1 MADNDNLVLED
12 EESTQGKQTS
22 LFSILM
28 TIVLLA
34 AIVIAGYFVFL
45 QFSPMKS
52 NMTSSGTIKPIAK
65 QAKPIETGE
74 LKAMVPIR
82 PFVVNLARSKGKRFL
97 KVTLTMELN
106 SPEVNAEVNEN
117 MSKIV
122 DSILLLLSSKSFDDI
137 YTVQGKFKLKDE
149 ITTRVNRFLVT
160 GHVKDVYY
168 TEFVIQ

>member
-1 MADNDNLVLED
+1 
-12 EESTQGKQTS
+12 
-22 LFSILM
+22 
-28 TIVLLA
+28 
-34 AIVIAGYFVFL
+34 
-45 QFSPMKS
+45 
-52 NMTSSGTIKPIAK
+52 
-65 QAKPIETGE
+65 
-74 LKAMVPIR
+74 
-82 PFVVNLARSKGKRFL
+82 
-97 KVTLTMELN
+97 MELN
-106 SPEVNAEVNEN
+106 SPEVNVEVNEN

>member
-1 MADNDNLVLED
+1 MAENDNLVLED
-12 EESTQGKQTS
+12 EGNLKGKDS
-22 LFSILM
+22 SILSTII
-28 TIVLLA
+28 TIVLLVA
-34 AIVIAGYFVFL
+34 IAGGGYFAYL
-45 QFSPMKS
+45 QLFP
-52 NMTSSGTIKPIAK
+52 TSSDMNSPAAIKPISHVKSTAAK
-65 QAKPIETGE
+65 E
-74 LKAMVPIR
+74 LKVMVPIR

-106 SPEVNAEVNEN
+106 SPEVNADVNQN

-122 DSILLLLSSKSFDDI
+122 DSILLLLSSKSFDDV

-149 ITTRVNRFLVT
+149 ITTRVNRFLLS

>member
-12 EESTQGKQTS
+12 EEGTQGKQTS
-22 LFSILM
+22 LFSILI
-28 TIVLLA
+28 TIVLLV
-34 AIVIAGYFVFL
+34 AIVVAGYL
-45 QFSPMKS
+45 AYWQFSPMQS
-52 NMTSSGTIKPIAK
+52 NMNTSGTIKPVQK
-65 QAKPIETGE
+65 QANPIETGG

-106 SPEVNAEVNEN
+106 SPEVNVEVNEN

>member
-12 EESTQGKQTS
+12 EENAQGKQSS
-22 LFSILM
+22 LFSTLI
-28 TIVLLA
+28 TIILLA
-34 AIVIAGYFVFL
+34 AIVVGGYFAYGQIF
-45 QFSPMKS
+45 PMKS
-52 NMTSSGTIKPIAK
+52 NPAQSEIVKPVITSAK
-65 QAKPIETGE
+65 QIEATE
-74 LKAMVPIR
+74 LRAMVPIR

-106 SPEVNAEVNEN
+106 APEVNAEVNEN

-149 ITTRVNRFLVT
+149 ITTRINRFLVT

>member
-12 EESTQGKQTS
+12 EQNLQGKQSSVLTTVIAIILLVAIAGGGYFAYLQFFSTKSNIGQTTS
-22 LFSILM
+22 LKQ
-28 TIVLLA
+28 
-34 AIVIAGYFVFL
+34 IAPV
-45 QFSPMKS
+45 Q
-52 NMTSSGTIKPIAK
+52 SSEGA
-65 QAKPIETGE
+65 E
-74 LKAMVPIR
+74 LKVMLPIR
-82 PFVVNLARSKGKRFL
+82 PFVVNLARSSGKRFL

-117 MSKIV
+117 MSKII
-122 DSILLLLSSKSFDDI
+122 DSILLLLSSKSFEDV

-149 ITTRVNRFLVT
+149 ITTRINRFLVA